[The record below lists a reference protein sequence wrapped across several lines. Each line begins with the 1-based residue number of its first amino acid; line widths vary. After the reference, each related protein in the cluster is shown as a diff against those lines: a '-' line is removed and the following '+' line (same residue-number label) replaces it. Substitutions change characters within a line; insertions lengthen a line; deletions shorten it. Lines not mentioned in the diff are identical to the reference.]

1 MTIHGVTKEVEL
13 KVEELTEETKDP
25 WGNLRRGASA
35 QTRIHRKDFGMT
47 FNMALDAGGF
57 LVGDEV
63 DLTIDVELIRQ
74 A

>member
-1 MTIHGVTKEVEL
+1 VEL

-35 QTRIHRKDFGMT
+35 QTRINRKDFGMT
-47 FNMALDAGGF
+47 FNMALDTGGF
-57 LVGDEV
+57 MVGDVV
-63 DLTIDVELIRQ
+63 DLMIDVELILQ